1 MTYKEIAK
9 KKNYFREITWI
20 HLSNCLKAFE
30 NRELLSASILSAVF
44 VESILKDIL
53 MMLLNVNISTEEI
66 NSLIA
71 RLRNTL
77 NNGSSR
83 FELSVTDATAIEDIM
98 RRADEIRLKRNRLVH
113 DTCIENDYLD
123 SDADDI
129 FKNVNLIIE
138 RYIRTNVS
146 KAIFRKNKEVTD
158 EVIEPQSEPDFP
170 MFISTITPHTF
181 EQSEFI
187 EGFCNKLKNIGI
199 KPIRCTVTAFDR
211 KNPMEKARKCIEG
224 CHGVILLGLERSHT
238 YFYKDK
244 EGSEKESEAMH
255 RRYSSAWLQL
265 EAGMAIGMGK
275 DIFVLCQ
282 KNLYGDGIFDRNWNS
297 YSPVELEMPLD
308 INDPTIKETLTVLQQ
323 YKNEKKL
330 NKQLVLLVKT
340 KLGLIS
346 RRKVTVSVI

>member
-1 MTYKEIAK
+1 MTYKEIIK
-9 KKNYFREITWI
+9 KRDYFQDITWI

-30 NRELLSASILSAVF
+30 NRELLSASIWSAVF

-53 MMLLNVNISTEEI
+53 TVLLNVNVSTEEI
-66 NSLIA
+66 SALIA

-77 NNGSSR
+77 NNRSSR
-83 FELSVTDATAIEDIM
+83 FELTPADSTAIEDIM

-113 DTCIENDYLD
+113 DTGMENNYLD

-129 FKNVNLIIE
+129 YKNVNLIIE
-138 RYIRTNVS
+138 RYLKTKVS
-146 KAIFRKNKEVTD
+146 KAVFRKNKDIAD
-158 EVIEPQSEPDFP
+158 EVVNTQHEPSFP

-187 EGFCNKLKNIGI
+187 EEFCNKLKGIGI
-199 KPIRCTVTAFDR
+199 KPVRCVMTDFDR
-211 KNPMEKARKCIEG
+211 RNPMEKARRCIEG
-224 CHGVILLGLERSHT
+224 CHGVIVLGLERSHA
-238 YFYKDK
+238 YFYRDK

-265 EAGMAIGMGK
+265 ETGMAIGMGK

-297 YSPVELEMPLD
+297 YTPVELDMPLD
-308 INDPTIKETLTVLQQ
+308 INDPMIRETLRVLEV
-323 YKNEKKL
+323 YKKEIEAN
-330 NKQLVLLVKT
+330 
-340 KLGLIS
+340 
-346 RRKVTVSVI
+346 R

>member
-1 MTYKEIAK
+1 MTYKEIIK
-9 KKNYFREITWI
+9 KRDITWI

-30 NRELLSASILSAVF
+30 NRELLSASIWSAVF

-53 MMLLNVNISTEEI
+53 TVLLNVNVSTEEI
-66 NSLIA
+66 SALIA

-77 NNGSSR
+77 NNRSSR
-83 FELSVTDATAIEDIM
+83 FELTPADSTAIEDIM

-113 DTCIENDYLD
+113 DTGMENNYLD

-129 FKNVNLIIE
+129 YKNVNLIIE
-138 RYIRTNVS
+138 RYLKTKVS
-146 KAIFRKNKEVTD
+146 KAVFRKNKDIAD
-158 EVIEPQSEPDFP
+158 EVVNTQHEPSFP

-187 EGFCNKLKNIGI
+187 EEFCNKLKGIGI
-199 KPIRCTVTAFDR
+199 KPVRCVMTDFDR
-211 KNPMEKARKCIEG
+211 RNPMEKARRCIEG
-224 CHGVILLGLERSHT
+224 CHGVIVLGLERSHA
-238 YFYKDK
+238 YFYRDK

-265 EAGMAIGMGK
+265 ETGMAIGMGK

-297 YSPVELEMPLD
+297 YTPVELDMPLD
-308 INDPTIKETLTVLQQ
+308 INDSMIKETLRVLEI
-323 YKNEKKL
+323 YKKEIEA
-330 NKQLVLLVKT
+330 NK
-340 KLGLIS
+340 
-346 RRKVTVSVI
+346 

>member
-1 MTYKEIAK
+1 MTYKEIIK
-9 KKNYFREITWI
+9 KRDYFQDITWI

-30 NRELLSASILSAVF
+30 NRELLSASIWSSVF

-53 MMLLNVNISTEEI
+53 TVLLKVNVSTEEI
-66 NSLIA
+66 SSLIA

-83 FELSVTDATAIEDIM
+83 FELTSTDSTAIEDIM

-113 DTCIENDYLD
+113 DTGMENNYLD

-129 FKNVNLIIE
+129 YKNVNLIIE
-138 RYIRTNVS
+138 RYLKTKVS
-146 KAIFRKNKEVTD
+146 KAIFRKNKDIAD
-158 EVIEPQSEPDFP
+158 EVVNTQQEASFP

-187 EGFCNKLKNIGI
+187 EEFCNKLKEIGI
-199 KPIRCTVTAFDR
+199 KPVRCVMTDFDR
-211 KNPMEKARKCIEG
+211 RNPMEKARRCIEG
-224 CHGVILLGLERSHT
+224 CHGIIVLGLERSHA
-238 YFYKDK
+238 YFYRDK

-265 EAGMAIGMGK
+265 ETGMAIRMGK

-297 YSPVELEMPLD
+297 YTPVELEMPLD
-308 INDPTIKETLTVLQQ
+308 INDPMIKETLRVLES
-323 YKNEKKL
+323 YKKEIEA
-330 NKQLVLLVKT
+330 NK
-340 KLGLIS
+340 
-346 RRKVTVSVI
+346 

>member
-1 MTYKEIAK
+1 MTYKEIIK
-9 KKNYFREITWI
+9 KRDYFQDITWI

-30 NRELLSASILSAVF
+30 NRELLSASIWSSVF

-53 MMLLNVNISTEEI
+53 TVLLKVNVSTEEI
-66 NSLIA
+66 SSLIA

-83 FELSVTDATAIEDIM
+83 FELTSTDSTAIEDIM

-113 DTCIENDYLD
+113 DTGMENNYLD

-129 FKNVNLIIE
+129 YKNVNLIIE
-138 RYIRTNVS
+138 RYLKTKVS
-146 KAIFRKNKEVTD
+146 KAIFRKNKDIAD
-158 EVIEPQSEPDFP
+158 EVVNTQQEASFP

-187 EGFCNKLKNIGI
+187 EEFCNKLKEIGI
-199 KPIRCTVTAFDR
+199 KPVRCVMTDFDR
-211 KNPMEKARKCIEG
+211 RNPMEKARRCIEG
-224 CHGVILLGLERSHT
+224 CHGIIVLGLERSNA
-238 YFYKDK
+238 YFYRDK

-265 EAGMAIGMGK
+265 ETGMAIGMGK

-297 YSPVELEMPLD
+297 YTPVELEMPLD
-308 INDPTIKETLTVLQQ
+308 INDPMIKETLRVLES
-323 YKNEKKL
+323 YKKEIEA
-330 NKQLVLLVKT
+330 NK
-340 KLGLIS
+340 
-346 RRKVTVSVI
+346 

>member
-1 MTYKEIAK
+1 MTYKEIIK
-9 KKNYFREITWI
+9 KRDYFQDITWI

-30 NRELLSASILSAVF
+30 NRELLSASIWSSVF

-53 MMLLNVNISTEEI
+53 TVLLKVNVSTEEI
-66 NSLIA
+66 SSLIA

-83 FELSVTDATAIEDIM
+83 FELTSTDSTAIEDIM

-113 DTCIENDYLD
+113 DTGMENNYLD

-129 FKNVNLIIE
+129 YKNVNLIIE
-138 RYIRTNVS
+138 RYLKTKVS
-146 KAIFRKNKEVTD
+146 KAIFRKNKDIAD
-158 EVIEPQSEPDFP
+158 EVVNTQQEASFP

-187 EGFCNKLKNIGI
+187 EEFCNKLKEIGI
-199 KPIRCTVTAFDR
+199 KPVRCVMTDFDR
-211 KNPMEKARKCIEG
+211 RNPMEKARRCIEG
-224 CHGVILLGLERSHT
+224 CHGIIVLGLERSHA
-238 YFYKDK
+238 YFYRDK

-265 EAGMAIGMGK
+265 ETGLAIGMGK

-282 KNLYGDGIFDRNWNS
+282 KNLYGDGIFDRTWNS
-297 YSPVELEMPLD
+297 YTPVELEMPLD
-308 INDPTIKETLTVLQQ
+308 INDPMIKETLRVLES
-323 YKNEKKL
+323 YKKEIEA
-330 NKQLVLLVKT
+330 NK
-340 KLGLIS
+340 
-346 RRKVTVSVI
+346 

>member
-1 MTYKEIAK
+1 MTYKEIIK
-9 KKNYFREITWI
+9 KRDYFQDITWI

-30 NRELLSASILSAVF
+30 NRELLSASIWSSVF

-53 MMLLNVNISTEEI
+53 TVLFKVNVSTEEI
-66 NSLIA
+66 SSLIA

-83 FELSVTDATAIEDIM
+83 FELTSTDSTAIEDIM

-113 DTCIENDYLD
+113 DTGMENNYLD

-129 FKNVNLIIE
+129 YKNVNLIIE
-138 RYIRTNVS
+138 RYLKTKVS
-146 KAIFRKNKEVTD
+146 KAIFRKNKDIAD
-158 EVIEPQSEPDFP
+158 EVVNTQQEASFP

-187 EGFCNKLKNIGI
+187 EEFYNKLKEIGI
-199 KPIRCTVTAFDR
+199 KPVRCVMTDFDR
-211 KNPMEKARKCIEG
+211 RNPMEKARRCIEG
-224 CHGVILLGLERSHT
+224 CHGIIVLGLERSHA
-238 YFYKDK
+238 YFYRDK

-265 EAGMAIGMGK
+265 ETGMAIGMGK

-297 YSPVELEMPLD
+297 YTPVELEMPLD
-308 INDPTIKETLTVLQQ
+308 INDPMIKETLRVLES
-323 YKNEKKL
+323 YKKEIEA
-330 NKQLVLLVKT
+330 NK
-340 KLGLIS
+340 
-346 RRKVTVSVI
+346 